1 MVAFGSD
8 WIIILGIIIIFVL
21 FFGVKAIKKTKEVA
35 LTGVEEAVKF
45 KHDLKDVIR
54 KTEESYAT
62 SKKDIEDSVAL
73 KDMKLEL
80 EKTNVI
86 DSNAKKV

>member
-8 WIIILGIIIIFVL
+8 WIIIIGIVAIFVL

-54 KTEESYAT
+54 KTEESYTT

-73 KDMKLEL
+73 KDMKIEL